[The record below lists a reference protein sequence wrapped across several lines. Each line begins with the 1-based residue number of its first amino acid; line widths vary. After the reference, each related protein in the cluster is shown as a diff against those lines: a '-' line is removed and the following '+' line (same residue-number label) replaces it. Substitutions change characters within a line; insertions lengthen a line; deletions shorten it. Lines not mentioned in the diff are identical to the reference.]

1 MIQTRSS
8 RCGRQR
14 QAFLLA
20 LPAPT
25 GSDPVAVAFSARE
38 TTLERLMAQD
48 RVKRSLFSPDFNP
61 WVEVLG
67 GRGYRLAG
75 VPHRVGEATDCSIQ
89 QAEEDE
95 FQ

>member
-1 MIQTRSS
+1 VVASDKLFYWLFQHQPDR
-8 RCGRQR
+8 
-14 QAFLLA
+14 
-20 LPAPT
+20 
-25 GSDPVAVAFSARE
+25 DPVAVAFSARE

-67 GRGYRLAG
+67 GRSYRLAG